1 MIASSSILE
10 GALQEV
16 YGGNRCDGEIANIH
30 QLGGLYGRCRD
41 S

>member
-1 MIASSSILE
+1 MVASSSILE

-16 YGGNRCDGEIANIH
+16 YGGNGCDGETANIH
-30 QLGGLYGRCRD
+30 QPGGPYGRCRD